1 MTDRPID
8 PNDITPEMVE
18 QVEDLLK
25 RQEWNCD
32 EHRDVIAAVLT
43 CSRRWNLGTA
53 EERVTLGDV
62 MRYIDHLHKN
72 DPQFKF
78 CITVGGGRLYVWR
91 IGQGGD
97 MHKVSSPAAFA
108 ADVAAWKEGR
118 R

>member
-43 CSRRWNLGTA
+43 CSRRWNLGPA
-53 EERVTLGDV
+53 EDRVTLGDV
-62 MRYIDHLHKN
+62 MRFLDMDDLLWSRRN
-72 DPQFKF
+72 DDIEIKL
-78 CITVGGGRLYVWR
+78 VRYHGGVDISW
-91 IGQGGD
+91 
-97 MHKVSSPAAFA
+97 SSVADFA
-108 ADVAAWKEGR
+108 ADVAAWKEGQR
-118 R
+118 

>member
-43 CSRRWNLGTA
+43 CARRWKLGPA
-53 EERVTLGDV
+53 EDRVTLGDV
-62 MRYIDHLHKN
+62 MRYLKGEGLRYFETDMEGLASS
-72 DPQFKF
+72 
-78 CITVGGGRLYVWR
+78 Y
-91 IGQGGD
+91 GD
-97 MHKVSSPAAFA
+97 DLEQHWPGINSFI
-108 ADVAAWKEGR
+108 ADVAAWKEGKR
-118 R
+118 